1 MICPYMVNVSLL
13 VGAILSWGILWPVI
27 ESKKGD
33 WYSAKLPASSLHGIQ
48 GYRVTRQHK
57 SIGYKTRRIMF
68 LINTRL
74 FSCFRYFLLSR

>member
-57 SIGYKTRRIMF
+57 STT
-68 LINTRL
+68 LIYAWIQNKKNNV
-74 FSCFRYFLLSR
+74 SN